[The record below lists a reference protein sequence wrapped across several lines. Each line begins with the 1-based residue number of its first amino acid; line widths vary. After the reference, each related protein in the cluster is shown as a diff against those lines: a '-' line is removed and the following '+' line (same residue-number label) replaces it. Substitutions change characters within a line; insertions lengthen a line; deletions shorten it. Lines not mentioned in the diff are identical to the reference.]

1 MSHASLYKLAHHE
14 SFSRFSRPSINSSMY
29 TTEFQQ
35 IEKEYELYKAKR
47 RREKSLLIRTEKAP
61 GGLQAASSSVSSF
74 DASRDGLS
82 SSSVGLSSLA
92 DRQELDQIKAELRE
106 ATKVRLETSVNNIF
120 NMRAIRKLQENL
132 KMRESLEEVQRTK
145 DNFQFEIVEKH
156 RALMRAQDDIRLL
169 NDTLHKLQAEAIR
182 CQSEHKRILQIEHVL
197 QAYAHCSVCS
207 NFVREPVMYV
217 PLCTTFSDTNLT
229 LVQALAAAISF
240 ARIARIEKWSKYIN
254 IQKMGFLHVVAVSW
268 ERPAAYHL

>member
-1 MSHASLYKLAHHE
+1 
-14 SFSRFSRPSINSSMY
+14 MY

-156 RALMRAQDDIRLL
+156 RALMRAQDIGL
-169 NDTLHKLQAEAIR
+169 I
-182 CQSEHKRILQIEHVL
+182 
-197 QAYAHCSVCS
+197 
-207 NFVREPVMYV
+207 
-217 PLCTTFSDTNLT
+217 
-229 LVQALAAAISF
+229 
-240 ARIARIEKWSKYIN
+240 
-254 IQKMGFLHVVAVSW
+254 
-268 ERPAAYHL
+268 